1 MPIKSKSGRIFD
13 LPSPEEEA
21 KIRAGIASAPET
33 CELSDDMIQKLRPI
47 SKVKRVAAKQL
58 VSLQLSA
65 EVVAYFKAT
74 GKDWQTRV
82 DEVLKEYINLHQ

>member
-1 MPIKSKSGRIFD
+1 MQIKSKSGRIFD

-33 CELSDDMIQKLRPI
+33 GELSDNMIQKLRPI
-47 SKVKRVAAKQL
+47 SKVKRVTTKQL

-82 DEVLKEYINLHQ
+82 DEVLKEYINSH